1 MAWSLKERTE
11 KIKLLYSL
19 KSLSNEHV
27 CLILETLGTSC
38 MRYFPQVYE
47 QLLLLYLMASSKQC
61 IY

>member
-1 MAWSLKERTE
+1 MVWSLKDRTE
-11 KIKLLYSL
+11 KIKLFYSL
-19 KSLSNEHV
+19 SSLSDECV
-27 CLILETLGTSC
+27 FLILETLETSW